1 MDCCTFSSPLG
12 EIFIAADGEAVCGLW
27 FTGQKYDRAGLRD
40 MVLTEAENSPAL
52 SAAADWLEEY
62 FRGKEPTVK
71 VKLAPE
77 GTPQLPA

>member
-1 MDCCTFSSPLG
+1 MDCCTFSSPIG

-62 FRGKEPTVK
+62 FRGKEPTI
-71 VKLAPE
+71 
-77 GTPQLPA
+77 